1 VNAMLD
7 LLAAV
12 GRACLGACRFT
23 GQLAIFGLSGLSHL
37 VRPPF
42 YWRMFGRALLEIGYF
57 SLPVVALTAIF
68 TGMVLALQSYTGFAR
83 FSAEGAV
90 ASVVVLSVTRELGPV
105 LAGLMVA
112 GRVGAA
118 MAAEIGTMRVTDQID
133 ALSTL
138 STNPM
143 KYLVAPRLL
152 AGAIALPLL
161 VLIADILGVMG
172 GYIIATLKLG
182 FNQATYLHNTLDI
195 LQSADVVSG
204 LAKAAV
210 FGFLIALMGC
220 FQGYN
225 SRGGAQGVGA
235 ATTAAVVAASI
246 LILAFDYVLTEMFFA
261 RCPRPPRS
269 CAFAACASRSATSG
283 CSTASTST

>member
-1 VNAMLD
+1 
-7 LLAAV
+7 
-12 GRACLGACRFT
+12 
-23 GQLAIFGLSGLSHL
+23 
-37 VRPPF
+37 
-42 YWRMFGRALLEIGYF
+42 MFLRALVEIGYF

-68 TGMVLALQSYTGFAR
+68 TGMVLALQSATGLSR
-83 FSAEGAV
+83 FSAESAI
-90 ASVVVLSVTRELGPV
+90 ANLVVLSVTRELGPV

-152 AGAIALPLL
+152 AGVIALPLL
-161 VLIADILGVMG
+161 VVVADILGVLG
-172 GYIIATLKLG
+172 GFIIATLKLG
-182 FNQATYLHNTLDI
+182 FNSGVYLTNTLNFV
-195 LQSADVVSG
+195 QSDDVISG

-210 FGFLIALMGC
+210 FGLLIALMGC
-220 FQGYN
+220 YHGYN

-235 ATTAAVVAASI
+235 ATTAAVVTASV
-246 LILAFDYVLTEMFFA
+246 LILAFDYVLTELFF
-261 RCPRPPRS
+261 S
-269 CAFAACASRSATSG
+269 Q
-283 CSTASTST
+283 

>member
-1 VNAMLD
+1 MTKIVD
-7 LLAAV
+7 FVAAV
-12 GRACLGACRFT
+12 GRAVIGLCQGAGAMALFA
-23 GQLAIFGLSGLSHL
+23 LEGLSHL
-37 VRPPF
+37 FRPPF
-42 YWRMFGRALLEIGYF
+42 YWRLFGRALLEIGYF
-57 SLPVVALTAIF
+57 SLPVVALTAVF

-83 FSAEGAV
+83 FSAQGAV
-90 ASVVVLSVTRELGPV
+90 ANLVVLSVTRELGPV

-161 VLIADILGVMG
+161 VLVADMLGVLG
-172 GYIIATLKLG
+172 GFIVSTLKLG
-182 FNQATYLHNTLDI
+182 FNVNSYLMNTINFVQMD
-195 LQSADVVSG
+195 DVVSG
-204 LAKAAV
+204 LVKAAV
-210 FGFLIALMGC
+210 FGFLISLMGC
-220 FQGYN
+220 YQGYN
-225 SRGGAQGVGA
+225 SKGGAQGVGA
-235 ATTAAVVAASI
+235 ATTLAVVSASI

-261 RCPRPPRS
+261 R
-269 CAFAACASRSATSG
+269 
-283 CSTASTST
+283 